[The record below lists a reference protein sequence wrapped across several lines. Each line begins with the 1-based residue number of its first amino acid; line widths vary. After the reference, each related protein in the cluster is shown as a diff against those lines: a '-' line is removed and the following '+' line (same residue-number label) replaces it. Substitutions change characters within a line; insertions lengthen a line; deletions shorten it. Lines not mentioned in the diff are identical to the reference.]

1 MERGTGQDRRV
12 QENEGKP
19 NEGRPF
25 VSVLSDWL
33 GETADRISRSLT
45 YSYDI
50 SEQDIERHL
59 VATLAKGGGAWG
71 LVDPRLTI
79 QSEDRLR
86 LEANIA
92 RSSRTREAI
101 IGCLVLE
108 GRLEYVSAEGV
119 FWVRASRITDLRLGP
134 LRRVLVPLR
143 PVLQWGVRCW
153 MRRHP
158 VFRFDALRPGHVWV
172 HRYLDRIECRPGRLR
187 LQLRRP
193 PNGGRALKP

>member
-12 QENEGKP
+12 QDDEGKP
-19 NEGRPF
+19 DQVRPF
-25 VSVLSDWL
+25 ISALSDWL

-50 SEQDIERHL
+50 SEQEIERHL
-59 VATLAKGGGAWG
+59 AATLAEGGRGWK

-79 QSEDRLR
+79 QPEDRLR
-86 LEANIA
+86 LAVNIA
-92 RSSRTREAI
+92 RSVRTRVLI
-101 IGCLVLE
+101 MGCLVLE

-119 FWVRASRITDLRLGP
+119 FWVRAARVTELRLGR
-134 LRRVLVPLR
+134 LRRVLTPLR
-143 PVLQWGVRCW
+143 PIVQWGVRHW

-158 VFRFDALRPGHVWV
+158 VFRFAAERPGHVWV

-193 PNGGRALKP
+193 PNGSRMLKP